1 MSGRLT
7 KYSRIEWGGG
17 GNSVLYSSLAELS
30 FADWYPNMGKIADA
44 DSDPDPP
51 PRKNLGCNGGGIKT
65 IVL

>member
-1 MSGRLT
+1 M
-7 KYSRIEWGGG
+7 GGG